1 MARRGLP
8 IPHLL
13 LRLAWHVRLRL
24 LRATGWPTRG
34 VKAMLFDR
42 AGRVLL
48 IRNSYGRRHLWV
60 FPGGGM
66 GRSEAP
72 EQAVRREVREELGCG
87 IADLRYLS
95 THLSTSEGKRDTIHL
110 YAGRA
115 ASPPAADRVEVAEAR
130 FFPLDALPENVSDAT
145 LRRIEEYRRGAAPDS
160 GW

>member
-1 MARRGLP
+1 MARKGWP

-24 LRATGWPTRG
+24 LRVTGWPTRG
-34 VKAMLFDR
+34 VKAMLFDGE
-42 AGRVLL
+42 GRVLL

-72 EQAVRREVREELGCG
+72 EAAVRREVREELGCE
-87 IADLRYLS
+87 IAELRYLS
-95 THLSTSEGKRDTIHL
+95 THLSTTEGKRDTIHL
-110 YAGRA
+110 YSGV
-115 ASPPAADRVEVAEAR
+115 ADGAVKIDPVELAEAC
-130 FFPLDALPENVSDAT
+130 FFPPDALPDDVSDAT
-145 LRRIEEYRRGAAPDS
+145 LRRIEEHRRGAAPDP